1 MDKVLAQ
8 GAARPAAAEK
18 CFVAIEFFLTDL
30 AVPSFNS
37 QQHRLPVPASV
48 SNTHAT
54 EYIEGAWR
62 EARGAKHPDPEIA
75 RCRCSLGGCRFEG
88 APFLLAREVLSF

>member
-8 GAARPAAAEK
+8 SAARPAAAEK

-30 AVPSFNS
+30 AVPGFNS

-48 SNTHAT
+48 SNTHDM
-54 EYIEGAWR
+54 EY
-62 EARGAKHPDPEIA
+62 
-75 RCRCSLGGCRFEG
+75 SGGVWGEQAVTLKFRDS
-88 APFLLAREVLSF
+88 R

>member
-30 AVPSFNS
+30 AMPGFNS

-48 SNTHAT
+48 SNTHNM
-54 EYIEGAWR
+54 EY
-62 EARGAKHPDPEIA
+62 
-75 RCRCSLGGCRFEG
+75 SGGVWGEQAVTPKFRDS
-88 APFLLAREVLSF
+88 R

>member
-18 CFVAIEFFLTDL
+18 RFVAIELFLTDL
-30 AVPSFNS
+30 AVPGFNS

-48 SNTHAT
+48 SNTHDM
-54 EYIEGAWR
+54 EY
-62 EARGAKHPDPEIA
+62 
-75 RCRCSLGGCRFEG
+75 SGGVWGEQAVTPKFRDS
-88 APFLLAREVLSF
+88 R

>member
-18 CFVAIEFFLTDL
+18 RFVAIEFFLTDL
-30 AVPSFNS
+30 AVPGFNS

-48 SNTHAT
+48 SNAHDT
-54 EYIEGAWR
+54 EYSGGVWGEQAVTLKFR
-62 EARGAKHPDPEIA
+62 DD
-75 RCRCSLGGCRFEG
+75 RCTMSVG
-88 APFLLAREVLSF
+88 